1 MKINCLI
8 VEDEPLARN
17 LMTDYVKKVSTLNLV
32 ATCANALEAMEV
44 LRKETI
50 DLLFLD
56 IQMPEIT
63 GISFLKTLQKK
74 PLVIFTTA
82 YSEYALEGYELD
94 VFGLS
99 AEAGNL

>member
-1 MKINCLI
+1 MKKIDCLI

-17 LMTDYVKKVSTLNLV
+17 LMVDYVKKVSYLNLID
-32 ATCANALEAMEV
+32 ACPNAMKAMEALKKNPV
-44 LRKETI
+44 

-63 GISFLKTLQKK
+63 GITLLKILPVK

-82 YSEYALEGYELD
+82 YSEYALE
-94 VFGLS
+94 
-99 AEAGNL
+99 